1 MELDRGSSM
10 EQKTGHNARKTFLSH
25 AEAGV
30 STERTLFDTVGDEL
44 KRTRVSA
51 GLDIQAVSEQLKIKS
66 SYLTALEN
74 NDYTAFP
81 AVVYGI
87 AFLRTYAQFLG
98 LEADP
103 LIERFKSETNHLV
116 ETDSLMPIITKHN
129 VLPKKRT
136 LGICIIS
143 LACLWGIW
151 YVLTRQQNVPVV
163 VVPNEPVMTPVI
175 EPIVTAPI
183 ESDQILNQS
192 VEEIT
197 GELNTVV
204 PLETLTPSDKADE
217 TVSDLPDTMPVYETL
232 TGKKYGVEQGAV
244 IVLIATDRVWVDVK
258 EKDTVIFNQIMSKG
272 DAYFVPAEKNG
283 LIMRTGNARG
293 LEIYVNG
300 VSKGQLS
307 HTETVK
313 NNILLKPE
321 TFEKH

>member
-1 MELDRGSSM
+1 M

-44 KRTRVSA
+44 KRTRVSV
-51 GLDIQAVSEQLKIKS
+51 GLDIQTVSERLKIKS

-74 NDYTAFP
+74 NDYVAFP

-116 ETDSLMPIITKHN
+116 SNDSLMPIIVKHN

-136 LGICIIS
+136 LWICGIS

-151 YVLTRQQNVPVV
+151 YVLTRPQDVSVV
-163 VVPNEPVMTPVI
+163 VVPNETIMTPVI
-175 EPIVTAPI
+175 EPVVTAPI
-183 ESDQILNQS
+183 ESDLILNQS

-204 PLETLTPSDKADE
+204 PFEKLNPSENLSDE
-217 TVSDLPDTMPVYETL
+217 RDEKTSDLPDTMPIFETL

-258 EKDTVIFNQIMSKG
+258 DKDTIIFNQILSKG
-272 DAYFVPAEKNG
+272 DAYFVPADKNG